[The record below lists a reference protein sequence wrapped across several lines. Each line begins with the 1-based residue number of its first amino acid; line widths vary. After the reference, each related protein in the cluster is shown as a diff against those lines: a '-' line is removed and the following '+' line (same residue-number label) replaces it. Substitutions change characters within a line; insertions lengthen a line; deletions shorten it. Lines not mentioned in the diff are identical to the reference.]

1 MAWVAILPLIAS
13 AAACS
18 DSSENVGVDA
28 SADVIG
34 NDAKGADA
42 AAKADGDSAV
52 PQTPPTVILTSPVDM
67 AKNESA
73 NTLVTATFS
82 KPMAGPTVTAVSFTL
97 KQGTVAVL
105 GDVTYGNSKAVFAPK
120 SPLSLNTLYTATVA
134 NTVTDSA
141 GTAMVAPYTWSFTT
155 DTVAAIGPAPVV
167 LGTAGDYVVLAKS
180 EVTNVP
186 TSAVT
191 GDVGL
196 SPAAASFIT
205 GFAMTRVGTYWT
217 SPQVTGN
224 IFASDNDPPT
234 PTNLNVAIL
243 NMETAYTDAAGRPTP
258 KFLNLGAGDIGGK
271 TLVPGLYNWGTG
283 VTVPTDVTIS
293 GGANDTWIFQVAGD
307 LKMASAKKMTLI
319 GGARA
324 KNIVWQVAG
333 FVEFGTNSHA
343 EGVVLCKTAIHLQT
357 GSSINGRALAQTA
370 VTLAGSTVT
379 KPQ

>member
-1 MAWVAILPLIAS
+1 
-13 AAACS
+13 
-18 DSSENVGVDA
+18 
-28 SADVIG
+28 
-34 NDAKGADA
+34 
-42 AAKADGDSAV
+42 
-52 PQTPPTVILTSPVDM
+52 
-67 AKNESA
+67 
-73 NTLVTATFS
+73 
-82 KPMAGPTVTAVSFTL
+82 
-97 KQGTVAVL
+97 
-105 GDVTYGNSKAVFAPK
+105 
-120 SPLSLNTLYTATVA
+120 
-134 NTVTDSA
+134 
-141 GTAMVAPYTWSFTT
+141 MVAPYTWSFTT

-271 TLVPGLYNWGTG
+271 TPDGRHDLGWRKRHLDLPGGWRSQDGLGQE
-283 VTVPTDVTIS
+283 DD
-293 GGANDTWIFQVAGD
+293 AD
-307 LKMASAKKMTLI
+307 
-319 GGARA
+319 R
-324 KNIVWQVAG
+324 
-333 FVEFGTNSHA
+333 
-343 EGVVLCKTAIHLQT
+343 
-357 GSSINGRALAQTA
+357 RR
-370 VTLAGSTVT
+370 
-379 KPQ
+379 